1 MSLLSRSLVIV
12 ALATACL
19 TVASPAAPEG
29 QETIEA
35 WIHSLDGS
43 FVTNDA
49 GAVVEVDLASAWIT
63 DADLAKLASLTE
75 LRKINLAHAKINDIA
90 FQYLKPLKHVVSLNC
105 FYCEY
110 LTDGAI
116 AYLKEWE
123 NLEYLNVRGSEVTS
137 RMFEHIAGMKKLRV
151 LDVGFSRVNDNDFEH
166 LASLDKLEELHIG
179 GNKMNGLALPLL
191 RMLPSLR
198 HLDVSGSQRTD
209 SGRWGLTL
217 SDVNIANLTALTELE
232 ALNLGGAQ
240 LTDVG
245 MEKIEALS
253 NLRTLDL
260 SMMDIT
266 AEGLAPV
273 AKLPHLSRL
282 NLWKSQRI
290 DDDATEYL
298 LRMENLAAL
307 DLGATGVTDATL
319 DQLKALSS
327 LKELFIGNTETTQQG
342 VESFRAARP
351 DCRVTWWEKQ
361 KEVESQEDTRLI
373 GG

>member
-1 MSLLSRSLVIV
+1 MLLLARSFAIAALTVSCFSAA
-12 ALATACL
+12 ALA
-19 TVASPAAPEG
+19 APDN

-35 WIHSLDGS
+35 WIEDLDGS
-43 FVTNDA
+43 FVKNEN
-49 GAVVEVDLASAWIT
+49 GQIVELDLASTWIT
-63 DADLAKLASLTE
+63 DADLAKVASLPE

-90 FQYLKPLKHVVSLNC
+90 FQYLKPLKHVTWLNC

-137 RMFEHIAGMKKLRV
+137 RMFEHIANMKELRV

-166 LASLDKLEELHIG
+166 LASLEKLEELHIG

-191 RMLPSLR
+191 RMLPSLK
-198 HLDVSGSQRTD
+198 HLDVNGSQRTD

-217 SDVNIANLTALTELE
+217 SDVNMGNLTALTQLE
-232 ALNLGGAQ
+232 VLNMGGAQ
-240 LTDVG
+240 VTDVG
-245 MEKIEALS
+245 MKQVETLA
-253 NLRTLDL
+253 NLRELDL
-260 SMMDIT
+260 SLMEIT

-273 AKLPHLSRL
+273 ANLPHLRRL

-290 DDDATEYL
+290 GDGAAKYL
-298 LRMENLAAL
+298 LQMENLESL
-307 DLGATGVTDATL
+307 DLGETAVTDTL
-319 DQLKALSS
+319 LERLKDLKS
-327 LKELFIGNTETTQQG
+327 LKELFIGGTGTTQQA
-342 VESFRAARP
+342 VESFRKARP

-361 KEVESQEDTRLI
+361 KEVQSQEDTRLI
-373 GG
+373 G

>member
-1 MSLLSRSLVIV
+1 MSLLSRSRVIV

-19 TVASPAAPEG
+19 TVAFPAAAKDH
-29 QETIEA
+29 ETIEA
-35 WIHSLDGS
+35 WIHSLDGT
-43 FVTNDA
+43 FVKDDS
-49 GAVVEVDLASAWIT
+49 GQIVEVNLASTWIT
-63 DADLAKLASLTE
+63 DADLARLASLTE
-75 LRKINLAHAKINDIA
+75 LRKIDLAHAKINDIA
-90 FQYLKPLKHVVSLNC
+90 FQHLKPLKRVAWLNC

-137 RMFEHIAGMKKLRV
+137 RMFEHIADMKELRV

-166 LASLDKLEELHIG
+166 LASLEKLEELHIG

-198 HLDVSGSQRTD
+198 HLDVNGSQRTD

-232 ALNLGGAQ
+232 ALNMGGAQ

-245 MEKIEALS
+245 MEQIEALS

-260 SMMDIT
+260 SRMDIT

-290 DDDATEYL
+290 DDDAAEYL
-298 LRMENLAAL
+298 LRMKSLSAL
-307 DLGATGVTDATL
+307 DLSATAVTDATL
-319 DQLKALSS
+319 DRLKALPS
-327 LKELFIGNTETTQQG
+327 LKELFIGNTEATQQA
-342 VESFRAARP
+342 VESFRRART
-351 DCRVTWWEKQ
+351 DCRVIWWEKQ